1 MKDQGRGPATY
12 VVPWAPHL
20 LNWAL
25 CEDGLCCR
33 HGVKKHPHSL
43 AGRFTESQI
52 ESYNI
57 CVYKLKLRG
66 NVKTLESTATS
77 WVLGL

>member
-25 CEDGLCCR
+25 
-33 HGVKKHPHSL
+33 VS
-43 AGRFTESQI
+43 SI
-52 ESYNI
+52 I
-57 CVYKLKLRG
+57 
-66 NVKTLESTATS
+66 KTQVTTFIYVGS
-77 WVLGL
+77 

>member
-25 CEDGLCCR
+25 IT
-33 HGVKKHPHSL
+33 
-43 AGRFTESQI
+43 AGQNNVRLDLYLDKETCDLT
-52 ESYNI
+52 
-57 CVYKLKLRG
+57 CVVVWTK
-66 NVKTLESTATS
+66 
-77 WVLGL
+77 

>member
-25 CEDGLCCR
+25 TVSEYEQTEYPPF
-33 HGVKKHPHSL
+33 GVP
-43 AGRFTESQI
+43 
-52 ESYNI
+52 
-57 CVYKLKLRG
+57 CVSHDF
-66 NVKTLESTATS
+66 NAIFEV
-77 WVLGL
+77 V

>member
-25 CEDGLCCR
+25 CIY
-33 HGVKKHPHSL
+33 VYIY
-43 AGRFTESQI
+43 AGP
-52 ESYNI
+52 
-57 CVYKLKLRG
+57 
-66 NVKTLESTATS
+66 
-77 WVLGL
+77 

>member
-25 CEDGLCCR
+25 SVGNF
-33 HGVKKHPHSL
+33 GVNDVKISSEKEPIIISGADPGSCFNNTTDRATDHS
-43 AGRFTESQI
+43 AMD
-52 ESYNI
+52 
-57 CVYKLKLRG
+57 K
-66 NVKTLESTATS
+66 
-77 WVLGL
+77 

>member
-25 CEDGLCCR
+25 CV
-33 HGVKKHPHSL
+33 GV
-43 AGRFTESQI
+43 GV
-52 ESYNI
+52 
-57 CVYKLKLRG
+57 CVC
-66 NVKTLESTATS
+66 A
-77 WVLGL
+77 

>member
-25 CEDGLCCR
+25 PPGRGDIFVKR
-33 HGVKKHPHSL
+33 HTLWHIGCTRKRVCLMPITCWH
-43 AGRFTESQI
+43 I
-52 ESYNI
+52 E
-57 CVYKLKLRG
+57 V
-66 NVKTLESTATS
+66 
-77 WVLGL
+77 

>member
-25 CEDGLCCR
+25 SLDMEGNEFSIIRHRQTSASVRTPVWLAQWLDGIILSR
-33 HGVKKHPHSL
+33 LIFS
-43 AGRFTESQI
+43 
-52 ESYNI
+52 
-57 CVYKLKLRG
+57 CVDIGMTWWGPEK
-66 NVKTLESTATS
+66 A
-77 WVLGL
+77 